1 MSRLLAIAHTGLES
15 LILHPLRAAVCIAA
29 VVALLTPY
37 LACLA
42 ISQGIEAEAKTS
54 IQLGAD
60 LYVQGQQFGRGT
72 AIPLAV
78 ADEIRQME
86 GVTRVVPRIVG
97 SLTLGVDEEEVVLVG
112 VPAEEF
118 PTEVRCL
125 SGRLPRSGGPN
136 ELAIGTELAQRLAL
150 KVGSRILPFYSS
162 EQGERV
168 SVVVGIFA
176 ADAPHWQGRMIL
188 TTLDTAA
195 SIFDVP
201 GAATD
206 LLVYCR
212 PRYADRIGT
221 TIRQGLSSGKIRAQV
236 TTRAD
241 LEAQLPR
248 DVLHR
253 EGIFNLHF
261 VLAFVVGILVI
272 LVTSGI
278 GLTERRREIGIL
290 KATGWQTDELL
301 LRGLTESFLL
311 SLTGAALALVL
322 AAAWLKLFNGF
333 GIAGLFMAGTGMRP
347 AFAVPSRFTPV
358 PALLAFV
365 LSFAVVMSG
374 TLISTWRA
382 AKATPMDAM
391 R

>member
-1 MSRLLAIAHTGLES
+1 MSRLFAVAQTGLGS
-15 LILHPLRAAVCIAA
+15 LLLHPLRALVTTAA
-29 VVALLTPY
+29 VVSLLTPY
-37 LACLA
+37 VACLA
-42 ISQGIEAEAKTS
+42 ISQGIEAEAKIS
-54 IQLGAD
+54 VRGGAD
-60 LYVQGQQFGRGT
+60 LYVTGRQLGHSVPIRT
-72 AIPLAV
+72 AV
-78 ADEIRQME
+78 VDELRRLE

-97 SLTLGVDEEEVVLVG
+97 SISLGAEDEPAVLVG
-112 VPAEEF
+112 LPAEEF
-118 PTEVRCL
+118 PTNIRCVT
-125 SGRLPRSGGPN
+125 GRLPRPGRSN
-136 ELAIGTELAQRLAL
+136 ELVIGTELAKRVAL
-150 KVGSRILPFYSS
+150 KTGSRIPPFYRS

-168 SVVVGIFA
+168 SEVVGIFVS
-176 ADAPHWQGRMIL
+176 DAPLWQSRMIL
-188 TTLDTAA
+188 TSFETAA
-195 SIFDVP
+195 AIFDVSDL
-201 GAATD
+201 ATD

-212 PRYADRIGT
+212 PGYADSIATAVR
-221 TIRQGLSSGKIRAQV
+221 RGLHSGELRAEV

-241 LEAQLPR
+241 LEALLKR

-261 VLAFVVGILVI
+261 VLAFAVGILVV

-311 SLTGAALALVL
+311 SLTGAALSLVL
-322 AAAWLKLFNGF
+322 SAVWLKVLNGS
-333 GIAGLFMAGTGMRP
+333 GIAMLFLAGTDTRP
-347 AFAVPSRFTPV
+347 AFDVPSRFTPV

-365 LSFAVVMSG
+365 LSFALVLCG

-382 AKATPMDAM
+382 AKAAPLEAM